1 MSDHEEEEEVEANAD
16 QAEQVVKPKIKKG
29 PKGTKNKDGD
39 YVVTA
44 IEIPDH
50 RGGMIT
56 KEKSGTAAAM
66 DLDSDS
72 DTEYDEEDDVK
83 EAAPVTE

>member
-1 MSDHEEEEEVEANAD
+1 MSDHEEEDEEEKAAAENAD
-16 QAEQVVKPKIKKG
+16 KVEKPKIKRG

-50 RGGMIT
+50 RTGMRKD
-56 KEKSGTAAAM
+56 KEGNA
-66 DLDSDS
+66 
-72 DTEYDEEDDVK
+72 
-83 EAAPVTE
+83 